1 MASRFH
7 DLVAIKAF
15 RVLSLLPSWMHTRN
29 TPSPTLGEM
38 GMFQVDGKNPPPR
51 DIILQLLRCKYFYDF
66 IRTILG
72 IT

>member
-29 TPSPTLGEM
+29 TPSPTLGKWECS
-38 GMFQVDGKNPPPR
+38 KSTAKIPPR
-51 DIILQLLRCKYFYDF
+51 DIILQLIRCKYFYDF

>member
-15 RVLSLLPSWMHTRN
+15 LPPPIMDAHQEHTQ
-29 TPSPTLGEM
+29 SHAWEM
-38 GMFQVDGKNPPPR
+38 GMFQVDGKNPPR
-51 DIILQLLRCKYFYDF
+51 DIILQLIRCKYFYDF